1 MNTHRRAYD
10 HRLDG
15 RREVLGQRRH
25 DRAVERLGGEVPE
38 GLVRHFDELRVTR
51 TPRSHIRVDDR
62 ARSGDDHARRRVV
75 GLDVVHEVLALNS
88 TPHAS
93 LVKTT
98 S

>member
-1 MNTHRRAYD
+1 MD
-10 HRLDG
+10 DVKFL
-15 RREVLGQRRH
+15 VS
-25 DRAVERLGGEVPE
+25 GGTIAPLSGLEVPE

-51 TPRSHIRVDDR
+51 TPRSHIRVVDR